1 MSILRLLVFLGS
13 VDVCEDSAIVF
24 PSLKNKNEHYI
35 SQYTIM
41 NNGLI
46 RNNPFAI
53 CLKVYLIT
61 AV

>member
-1 MSILRLLVFLGS
+1 MLCLLVFLGS
-13 VDVCEDSAIVF
+13 VDVGEDSAIVF

-35 SQYTIM
+35 ISQYTIM
-41 NNGLI
+41 NNGLV